1 MIRDLVGAHPALTE
15 AAWDDLSGTVDELP
29 ATGTEGILPLARSA
43 GYFEF

>member
-15 AAWDDLSGTVDELP
+15 AAWNELSGAVDELP
-29 ATGTEGILPLARSA
+29 ATGTEGILPQSRAA